1 MKRAFGLA
9 YSVVLLLFMMLP
21 MMLLVGAAEGRSGGP
36 TLLFWLFLLLPLVP
50 LYWLLTSRAPEEV
63 ANGQRAAALHVPR
76 DAEAAQRFE
85 SLVAPLVRPR
95 RAYVEDGVPVVE
107 GEPRVEPTRLF
118 GALERRL
125 AANQLM
131 PLVEQLEGGA
141 VRVIGLPRAVDAR
154 LRRRPSGM
162 INVLL
167 LLATLITTV
176 AAGARQQG
184 VNLLENPDLFTAGL
198 PYAIALLSILGVHEM
213 GHYVMARRHGVEVT
227 LPYFIPVPMGLGT
240 FGAFIQIKSLIKS
253 RRAVF
258 DIGIGGPIAGLLVAV
273 PVLYFGLR
281 DTPPVVDSQSGI
293 ASGSSLLLALMYQLA
308 HGGEF
313 GTELVTLS
321 PIAFAG
327 WIGIFVTGLNLLPVG
342 QLDGGHI
349 AYALFGRRHAR
360 TVSAVTVM
368 LMVALGLTV
377 WPGLLVWALLITL
390 MAGFAHMPALDDIT
404 PPDFKRWALGLA
416 TLILPLLIVI
426 PAPGAVTNTT
436 MDSPYQG

>member
-1 MKRAFGLA
+1 
-9 YSVVLLLFMMLP
+9 
-21 MMLLVGAAEGRSGGP
+21 
-36 TLLFWLFLLLPLVP
+36 
-50 LYWLLTSRAPEEV
+50 
-63 ANGQRAAALHVPR
+63 
-76 DAEAAQRFE
+76 
-85 SLVAPLVRPR
+85 
-95 RAYVEDGVPVVE
+95 
-107 GEPRVEPTRLF
+107 
-118 GALERRL
+118 
-125 AANQLM
+125 
-131 PLVEQLEGGA
+131 
-141 VRVIGLPRAVDAR
+141 
-154 LRRRPSGM
+154 
-162 INVLL
+162 
-167 LLATLITTV
+167 
-176 AAGARQQG
+176 
-184 VNLLENPDLFTAGL
+184 
-198 PYAIALLSILGVHEM
+198 
-213 GHYVMARRHGVEVT
+213 
-227 LPYFIPVPMGLGT
+227 MGLGT